1 MDIRSK
7 YVSKHKDHH
16 HSHAEPKSSVE
27 HPADFDSDQQTES
40 QATTIQTVEELQK
53 KLEAAEAALAEAK
66 DNALRAR
73 AEAENAR
80 RRSMLDVE
88 NANKYGIEKLAR
100 ELLNVVDSLEHGLE
114 AISEPDQT
122 QIVHLREGMQLTHKL
137 LIDTLDKFQIKQVNP
152 KGETFDPKQHE
163 ALTMQPTSEL
173 DPNKVLSVVQKGYV
187 IHDRILRPARVV
199 VAKAPAE

>member
-1 MDIRSK
+1 M
-7 YVSKHKDHH
+7 SKHKDHH
-16 HSHAEPKSSVE
+16 HSHSEPKSSVE
-27 HPADFDSDQQTES
+27 QSADFDSKQQNES
-40 QATTIQTVEELQK
+40 QATTVETVEELQK
-53 KLEAAEAALAEAK
+53 RLAAAEAALAEAK

-88 NANKYGIEKLAR
+88 NANKYGVEKLAR

-173 DPNKVLSVVQKGYV
+173 EPNKVLSVVQKGYV

>member
-1 MDIRSK
+1 M
-7 YVSKHKDHH
+7 SKHKDHH
-16 HSHAEPKSSVE
+16 HSHSEPKSSVE
-27 HPADFDSDQQTES
+27 QSADFDSKQQNES
-40 QATTIQTVEELQK
+40 QATTVETVEELQK
-53 KLEAAEAALAEAK
+53 RLAAAEAALAEAK

-88 NANKYGIEKLAR
+88 NANKYGVEKLAR

-163 ALTMQPTSEL
+163 ALTMQPTSDL
-173 DPNKVLSVVQKGYV
+173 QPNKVLSVVQKGYV